1 MRPAIFIL
9 LFSLLQPV
17 LGETQ
22 RAEQLYTSQGC
33 AACHQINQ
41 PVDPNKVMVGP
52 PLAAVGSKYANDPKG
67 LETILTSLR
76 HGRQAAS
83 GARTRCLRSLT

>member
-1 MRPAIFIL
+1 MRPSVIIL

-22 RAEQLYTSQGC
+22 GVSQKGAEKGADLFVSQGC
-33 AACHQINQ
+33 AACHQINE

-52 PLAAVGSKYANDPKG
+52 PLAAVGSRHRLRRKSRDTAYSR
-67 LETILTSLR
+67 THCSL
-76 HGRQAAS
+76 HTHQ
-83 GARTRCLRSLT
+83 

>member
-41 PVDPNKVMVGP
+41 PVDPTSHGRSADGRGGK
-52 PLAAVGSKYANDPKG
+52 
-67 LETILTSLR
+67 SLR
-76 HGRQAAS
+76 Q
-83 GARTRCLRSLT
+83 

>member
-52 PLAAVGSKYANDPKG
+52 PLAAVGSSYADDPKG
-67 LETILTSLR
+67 WKR
-76 HGRQAAS
+76 F
-83 GARTRCLRSLT
+83 